1 MKLKTHKS
9 ELKLNKTE
17 KSEVKT
23 TARKQFV
30 KNTIKDGIKKT
41 DDPMEKEMVQG
52 LMVAGY
58 VTSKGARI
66 GVKAVKQGKK
76 TFLTVQK
83 ILQLIKNHDARH
95 PGKKLLSGLSQTEQ
109 ERFAKEILNRINKDE
124 RMKEELYVQW
134 ISHQGRSSY
143 KKKKNPSIYQ
153 KRNTIT
159 NHKIPKER
167 KTGILQR
174 AKGNLMEDYI
184 QGRSEDRKK
193 DCKNSKRCKETKC
206 LSKKN
211 GRSKSG
217 KEQYVVC
224 AGR

>member
-17 KSEVKT
+17 KSELKT

-52 LMVAGY
+52 LMVAGS
-58 VTSKGARI
+58 VTSKGARM
-66 GVKAVKQGKK
+66 GVKAIKQGKK
-76 TFLTVQK
+76 TFLTIQK
-83 ILQLIKNHDARH
+83 ILQLIKNHDAKH

-109 ERFAKEILNRINKDE
+109 EKFAKEILNRINKDE

-143 KKKKNPSIYQ
+143 KKKKIHPSIKNEIRLRIIKFQRKEKQAFCKGQ
-153 KRNTIT
+153 K
-159 NHKIPKER
+159 EF
-167 KTGILQR
+167 
-174 AKGNLMEDYI
+174 M
-184 QGRSEDRKK
+184 GRLHLRQI
-193 DCKNSKRCKETKC
+193 R
-206 LSKKN
+206 
-211 GRSKSG
+211 R
-217 KEQYVVC
+217 
-224 AGR
+224 

>member
-17 KSEVKT
+17 KSELKT

-52 LMVAGY
+52 LMVAGS

-66 GVKAVKQGKK
+66 GVKAVKQGEK

-83 ILQLIKNHDARH
+83 ILQLIKNHDAKH

-109 ERFAKEILNRINKDE
+109 EKFAKEILNRINKDE
-124 RMKEELYVQW
+124 RMKEELYAQW
-134 ISHQGRSSY
+134 VSHQGRRSY
-143 KKKKNPSIYQ
+143 KRRKIHPSFKKEIQLRITKSQ
-153 KRNTIT
+153 K
-159 NHKIPKER
+159 KE
-167 KTGILQR
+167 KQ
-174 AKGNLMEDYI
+174 EFY
-184 QGRSEDRKK
+184 
-193 DCKNSKRCKETKC
+193 
-206 LSKKN
+206 
-211 GRSKSG
+211 
-217 KEQYVVC
+217 KEQKEFM
-224 AGR
+224 GRLHPRQIRR